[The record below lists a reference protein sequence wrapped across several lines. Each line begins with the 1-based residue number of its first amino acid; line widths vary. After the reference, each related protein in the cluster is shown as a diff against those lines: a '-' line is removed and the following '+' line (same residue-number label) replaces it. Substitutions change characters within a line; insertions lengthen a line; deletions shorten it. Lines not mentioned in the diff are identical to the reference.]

1 LRTLRLCGEN
11 GFLWVNSIKMDK
23 KALCNEIRLN
33 TANPHMRTIHSF
45 VRREGRITRAQEQA
59 LTRLWPRYGLDADSH
74 LDLEACFG
82 RRAPRTLEIG
92 FGNGETLAC
101 MADREPATDFLGIEV
116 HRPGIGH
123 LLLALERREIGNVR
137 VISADAIQVLKTCLT
152 EASLDRVLLFFP
164 DPWPKKRH
172 HKRRIVQPDFV
183 ELLALKLRTG
193 GILHIAT
200 DWENYAQH
208 MLEVMAGA
216 ASFRNRAGAGNT
228 SPRPDYRPVTKFEQR
243 GLRLGH
249 GVWDLLF
256 ERI

>member
-1 LRTLRLCGEN
+1 
-11 GFLWVNSIKMDK
+11 MDE

-33 TANPHMRTIHSF
+33 ATHPHMRTIHSF

-59 LTRLWPRYGLDADSH
+59 LARLWPRYGLEADAL
-74 LDLEACFG
+74 LDFDACF
-82 RRAPRTLEIG
+82 RRHAPRTLEIG
-92 FGNGETLAC
+92 FGNGDTLAS
-101 MADREPATDFLGIEV
+101 MADQEPATDFIGIEV

-123 LLLALERREIGNVR
+123 LLLELERRDLDNIR
-137 VISADAIQVLKTCLT
+137 VFCADAVQVLKNCLPD
-152 EASLDRVLLFFP
+152 ASLDRVLLFFP

-183 ELLALKLRTG
+183 DLLARKLRAG
-193 GILHIAT
+193 GMLHMAT
-200 DWENYAQH
+200 DWEDYAQH
-208 MLEVMAGA
+208 MLEVMAGT
-216 ASFRNRAGAGNT
+216 ASFGNQAGPGST

-249 GVWDLLF
+249 RVCDLLF